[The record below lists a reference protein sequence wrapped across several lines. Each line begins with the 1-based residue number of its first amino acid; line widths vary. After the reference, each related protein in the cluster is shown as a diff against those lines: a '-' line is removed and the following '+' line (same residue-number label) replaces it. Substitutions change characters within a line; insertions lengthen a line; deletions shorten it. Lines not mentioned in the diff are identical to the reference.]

1 MSSAEDKW
9 IGLTLAVSSSVAIGM
24 SAIITKKGLNAAAI
38 EGAAASD
45 NHAYLKNSIWWLGI
59 STQILGEIANF
70 AAYTFAPPIL
80 VTPLGALSV
89 LVGAIAASLM
99 LGEVLGH
106 LGRVGCTLSFI
117 GSFMIVLNAPEDKA
131 VDTVD
136 QVLEYAA
143 HPAFLLYVMAVLV
156 HSVVT
161 IALIVPRY
169 GRTHPWVYISIC
181 SLVGSVSV
189 MSIKAFG
196 IAVKLTIGGNNQF
209 WRPSTYVFGIVLIL
223 SAVVQ
228 LNYYNKALDTFSVN
242 VVNPMYYV
250 GFTSATIVASLILF
264 QGFNTDNA
272 TAAVSLLC
280 GFAVTFIGVHVLD
293 ISRRANDEFEEEQE
307 DLLVQPLRSSVPG
320 ESGFFLP
327 RQSLSD
333 RTSLDRWD
341 GRNPI
346 AGRTNPSH
354 HRRTSSAS
362 LFDNDLIQGNSRN
375 GERLPLAGLREEDE
389 WEMDGGERIRR
400 LPSGRKPKSVSS
412 LPRHP
417 DLLT

>member
-1 MSSAEDKW
+1 MSSSAEDKW
-9 IGLTLAVSSSVAIGM
+9 IGLTLAISSSVAIGM
-24 SAIITKKGLNAAAI
+24 SSIITKKGLNAAAI
-38 EGAAASD
+38 EGASASD

-70 AAYTFAPPIL
+70 TAYTFAPPIL

-99 LGEVLGH
+99 LGEFLGH
-106 LGRVGCTLSFI
+106 LGRVGCTLSLI
-117 GSFMIVLNAPEDKA
+117 GSLMIVINAPEDKQ

-136 QVLEYAA
+136 QILEYAA
-143 HPAFLLYVMAVLV
+143 QPAFMLYVMAVLIY
-156 HSVVT
+156 SVVAIT
-161 IALIVPRY
+161 VIVPRY
-169 GRTHPWVYISIC
+169 GRTLPWVYISIC

-196 IAVKLTIGGNNQF
+196 IAIKLTVGGNNQF
-209 WRPSTYVFGIVLIL
+209 FRPSTYVFGVALIL

-228 LNYYNKALDTFSVN
+228 LNYYNKSLDTFSVN
-242 VVNPMYYV
+242 IVNPMYYV

-272 TAAVSLLC
+272 AGAVSLLC
-280 GFAVTFIGVHVLD
+280 GFAVTFLGVHVLD
-293 ISRRANDEFEEEQE
+293 VSRRENDALE
-307 DLLVQPLRSSVPG
+307 DSLVQPLRSSVPG
-320 ESGFFLP
+320 ESGFFIP
-327 RQSLSD
+327 RQSLGD

-341 GRNPI
+341 GQNAAATRSSL
-346 AGRTNPSH
+346 SH
-354 HRRTSSAS
+354 HRRTSSTN
-362 LFDNDLIQGNSRN
+362 LFDLDSRQAASNRNDGRV
-375 GERLPLAGLREEDE
+375 PLHGFREEDE

-400 LPSGRKPKSVSS
+400 LPSGQRPRTAQT

>member
-9 IGLTLAVSSSVAIGM
+9 VGLTLAISSSVAIGM
-24 SAIITKKGLNAAAI
+24 SSIITKKGLNAAAV

-45 NHAYLKNSIWWLGI
+45 NHAYLRNSIWWLGI

-70 AAYTFAPPIL
+70 TAYTFAPPIL

-106 LGRVGCTLSFI
+106 LGRVGCTLSLI
-117 GSFMIVLNAPEDKA
+117 GSLMIVLNAPEDKQ

-136 QVLEYAA
+136 QILEYAA
-143 HPAFLLYVMAVLV
+143 QPAFLFYVMAVLIY
-156 HSVVT
+156 SVVT
-161 IALIVPRY
+161 IAIIAPRY
-169 GRTHPWVYISIC
+169 GRIQPWVYISIC
-181 SLVGSVSV
+181 SVVGSVSV

-196 IAVKLTIGGNNQF
+196 IAIKLTIEGNNQF
-209 WRPSTYVFGIVLIL
+209 LRPSTYVFGIALIL

-228 LNYYNKALDTFSVN
+228 LNYYNKSLDTFSVN
-242 VVNPMYYV
+242 IVNPMYYV

-272 TAAVSLLC
+272 AGAVSLLC
-280 GFAVTFIGVHVLD
+280 GFAVTFLGVHVLD
-293 ISRRANDEFEEEQE
+293 ISRRANDEHEE
-307 DLLVQPLRSSVPG
+307 DPLIQPLRSSIPG

-327 RQSLSD
+327 RQSLGD

-341 GRNPI
+341 GRNTTT
-346 AGRTNPSH
+346 ARSSLSH
-354 HRRTSSAS
+354 HRRTSSTN
-362 LFDNDLIQGNSRN
+362 LFDMDPLQRANNRT
-375 GERLPLAGLREEDE
+375 GERVPLRGFREEDE
-389 WEMDGGERIRR
+389 WEVDSLGDRVRR
-400 LPSGRKPKSVSS
+400 LPSGERPRKVQS

>member
-9 IGLTLAVSSSVAIGM
+9 IGLTLAISSSVAIGM
-24 SAIITKKGLNAAAI
+24 SSIITKKGLNAAAV
-38 EGAAASD
+38 EGASASD
-45 NHAYLKNSIWWLGI
+45 NHAYLRNSIWWLGI

-70 AAYTFAPPIL
+70 TAYTFAPPIL

-106 LGRVGCTLSFI
+106 LGRVGCTLSLI
-117 GSFMIVLNAPEDKA
+117 GSLMIVMNAPEDRQ

-136 QVLEYAA
+136 QILEYAA
-143 HPAFLLYVMAVLV
+143 QPTFLLYVMAVLIY
-156 HSVVT
+156 SVVT

-169 GRTHPWVYISIC
+169 GRTQPWVYISIC
-181 SLVGSVSV
+181 SVVGSVSV

-196 IAVKLTIGGNNQF
+196 IAIKLTIGGNNQF
-209 WRPSTYVFGIVLIL
+209 WRPSTYVFGIALIL

-228 LNYYNKALDTFSVN
+228 LNYYNKSLDTFSVN
-242 VVNPMYYV
+242 IVNPMYYV

-264 QGFNTDNA
+264 QGFNTDN
-272 TAAVSLLC
+272 TASAVSLLC
-280 GFAVTFIGVHVLD
+280 GFAVTFLGVHVLD
-293 ISRRANDEFEEEQE
+293 ISRRANDELE
-307 DLLVQPLRSSVPG
+307 DRLIQPLRSSVPG

-327 RQSLSD
+327 RQSLGD

-341 GRNPI
+341 GRNTT
-346 AGRTNPSH
+346 AARSNPSH
-354 HRRTSSAS
+354 HRRTSSTN
-362 LFDNDLIQGNSRN
+362 LFDTELNQGV
-375 GERLPLAGLREEDE
+375 GERVPLAGLREEDE
-389 WEMDGGERIRR
+389 WEMEGGERIRR
-400 LPSGRKPKSVSS
+400 LPSGQRPKSAQS